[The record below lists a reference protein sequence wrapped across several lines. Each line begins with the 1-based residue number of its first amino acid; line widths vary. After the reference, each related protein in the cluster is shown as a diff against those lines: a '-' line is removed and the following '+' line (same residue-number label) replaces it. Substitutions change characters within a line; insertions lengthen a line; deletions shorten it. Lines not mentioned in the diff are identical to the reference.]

1 MSYMKFRFFI
11 NFVFVLVCFAST
23 ETRANEPNTL
33 ISVHKVELN
42 NKNMPIKS
50 SYSELWIHYR
60 LENEETQAVT
70 LIIQNRKAKAVY
82 LEPGSYCFYSIN
94 KFEVE
99 IIRIENPLC
108 FQVQDVGV
116 TNTGTWVI
124 GWRSPPWPAS
134 IYARLV
140 DMKENYSELESILE
154 VSASKPAIMT
164 MPRAK

>member
-1 MSYMKFRFFI
+1 MKFRFFI

-70 LIIQNRKAKAVY
+70 LIIQDRKAKAVY
-82 LEPGSYCFYSIN
+82 LEPGSYCFSTNYYYSA
-94 KFEVE
+94 
-99 IIRIENPLC
+99 IIRIQNPLC

-116 TNTGTWVI
+116 TNAGTWVI
-124 GWRSPPWPAS
+124 GMRFSPRWPKKP
-134 IYARLV
+134 YARLV